1 MPPCPLL
8 ILTSDAG
15 YGHRSA
21 AYALRDALVNL
32 FGNQVDPV
40 VINPTETEYTPD
52 LLSDLEQGYDE
63 MVVDTPQ
70 LYRLSYNALDT
81 PLISDVVREVVGRMY
96 RKSLKKLIE
105 EVQPRGIITTYP
117 FHAESA
123 VDAMKSLKY
132 SCPLGV
138 VITDITDVQGLW
150 FSQAATLHYVPTT
163 DIRDQAI
170 KNNIPPTRIKITG
183 LPVNPAISLEKRSV
197 PDIRV
202 ELGWENDITTCLIVA
217 GPRTTKMA
225 NIIELLL
232 NLPDLQIA
240 IVCGGNTQLYSQ
252 FAKYEGKKNF
262 YLLNWVDNMPQLIKA
277 SDLII
282 SKAGGLI
289 VSEALASGRPMILS
303 EALPGQEIG
312 NMRYVVKNEA
322 GAWAP
327 GPLEVLTTIIDLLK
341 DEGTKLK
348 TWHENAQSIG
358 RPEAAFEIA
367 RSMWGLMQG
376 S

>member
-1 MPPCPLL
+1 L

-15 YGHRSA
+15 FGHRSA
-21 AYALRDALVNL
+21 ANAVRDALVKL
-32 FGNQVDPV
+32 YGNQVDPIV
-40 VINPTETEYTPD
+40 VNPTETEYTPD

-63 MVVDTPQ
+63 IVVDTPQ
-70 LYRLSYNALDT
+70 LYRLSYHAIDA

-123 VDAMKSLKY
+123 VDAMKGLKY
-132 SCPLGV
+132 TCPLGV
-138 VITDITDVQGLW
+138 VITDLTDVQGLW
-150 FSQAATLHYVPTT
+150 YSQAATLHYVPTT
-163 DIRDQAI
+163 AIRDQAI
-170 KNNIPPTRIKITG
+170 KNNIPPTRIKVTG
-183 LPVNPAISLEKRSV
+183 LPVNPAIALEKRSI
-197 PDIRV
+197 PDLRA
-202 ELGWENDITTCLIVA
+202 ELGWEKDITTCLIVA
-217 GPRTTKMA
+217 GPRTKKMA
-225 NIIELLL
+225 NISELLL

-240 IVCGGNTQLYSQ
+240 IVCGGNSLLYSQ

-262 YLLNWVDNMPQLIKA
+262 FLLDWVDNMPQLMKA

-289 VSEALASGRPMILS
+289 VSEALASGKPMILS

-327 GPLEVLTTIIDLLK
+327 GPLEVLTTIIDLLR
-341 DEGTKLK
+341 DEGAKLK
-348 TWHENAQSIG
+348 TWQENAQTLG

-367 RSMWGLMQG
+367 RSIWGLMEG